1 MQGYKISFNIYAESE
16 AEAIAAQQAIVGFI
30 SDHAREG
37 RAVSGAKITNAIKQW
52 QSNPFVK
59 NQIINYFN

>member
-16 AEAIAAQQAIVGFI
+16 AEATAAQQAIVGFI

-37 RAVSGAKITNAIKQW
+37 RAVSATKITNAIKQW

-59 NQIINYFN
+59 NHIINYFN